1 MDCHNHSVCCNFVSR
16 LSTNGIIKC
25 KLWWPQS
32 SITVIS
38 PLTWALFFL
47 SDFNTIILQE
57 NFISGYESHE
67 DKWTKDFFC
76 LFTLM
81 TYLSRLAAAAIRE
94 KKEKKTCHSMLS
106 TWSFK
111 VPIFLM
117 VHHIISKRIII
128 IIMR

>member
-1 MDCHNHSVCCNFVSR
+1 MDCHDHSVCCNFVSR

-38 PLTWALFFL
+38 PLTWALFFCPI
-47 SDFNTIILQE
+47 SIQSYYKRILLVDMKVTRT
-57 NFISGYESHE
+57 NVRKI
-67 DKWTKDFFC
+67 FC

-94 KKEKKTCHSMLS
+94 KKEKKTCHSILS